1 MRKAGYNGMITEA
14 LRKRIKLTRY
24 QSTLFTMH
32 YSDYVAYVKSTRG
45 SAPVIAGAKPVNHW
59 FGSKTFQF
67 QNLKNLVGVQ
77 RKPKVT
83 ENLNILVV
91 ILHHEEKT
99 ETLVQTLK
107 GDLCS
112 NLFVIA
118 GMVQNLLL
126 VCNTDLVCIL

>member
-1 MRKAGYNGMITEA
+1 MNVLWYFISGWAVIDAIDSLMRKAGYNGMITEA

-67 QNLKNLVGVQ
+67 QNHKNLVGVQ
-77 RKPKVT
+77 REPKIA

-91 ILHHEEKT
+91 IVMCILSFKLILHYEEKT
-99 ETLVQTLK
+99 ETLVQN
-107 GDLCS
+107 S
-112 NLFVIA
+112 
-118 GMVQNLLL
+118 
-126 VCNTDLVCIL
+126 